1 MKAPLRPVARKD
13 SAAGFTLIELLV
25 VIAIIAILAGMLLPA
40 LAQAKAK
47 AKGTA
52 CMSNFKQLA
61 LGLNLYVGDYAE
73 RFPINRNPPSGTG
86 YRDPDAWVGATE
98 YSGSN
103 PVPTYP
109 SPSADFPA
117 TSGRLYAYASAPG
130 LFRCPARTPEASAS
144 GHGTTTPEVTYTVCM
159 NSKLNGA
166 PAPPAGTTT
175 LLSTVAKPDQAF
187 AFVDM
192 KVASHCPLIVQSGDT
207 FWGKYP
213 AARHGNSGLFSFTD
227 GHIAMEKWQGSFLL
241 RQEQASTLPGPIHYG
256 GAADV
261 ALMQASDNADVAKVQ
276 AWLP

>member
-1 MKAPLRPVARKD
+1 
-13 SAAGFTLIELLV
+13 
-25 VIAIIAILAGMLLPA
+25 MLLPA

-61 LGLNLYVGDYAE
+61 LGLNLYAGDYAE

-159 NSKLNGA
+159 NSTLNGA
-166 PAPPAGTTT
+166 PGGATP
-175 LLSTVAKPDQAF
+175 LLSTIAKPDQVF

-192 KVASHCPLIVQSGDT
+192 KFASHCPVIVAGNNY
-207 FWGKYP
+207 WVKYP
-213 AARHGNSGLFSFTD
+213 AARHGNSGLFSFAD

-241 RQEQASTLPGPIHYG
+241 RQEQASTLPGQDHYG
-256 GAADV
+256 SSADV
-261 ALMQASDNADVAKVQ
+261 ALMQAADSADLVKVQ
-276 AWLP
+276 SWLP